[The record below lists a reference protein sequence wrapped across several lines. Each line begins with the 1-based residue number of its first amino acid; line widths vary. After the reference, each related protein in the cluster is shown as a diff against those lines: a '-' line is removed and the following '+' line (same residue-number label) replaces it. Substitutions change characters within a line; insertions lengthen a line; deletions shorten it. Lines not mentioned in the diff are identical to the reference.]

1 MFHKLADGISRAVVC
16 DGQIT
21 IYRLTDMHRKTVDAW
36 IEAAKAQIQACVD
49 NEQPLLTLNH
59 FVGQN
64 VGPTPYSN
72 GRGKEISEAMPD
84 ITGFTAFVMEESP
97 QSIQLQIYMRKDMAK
112 TRQRAVFFTFDEGL
126 AWLKS
131 QLQDPCDDNPTAE

>member
-1 MFHKLADGISRAVVC
+1 MFHKLAEGISRDVVC

-21 IYRLTDMHRKTVDAW
+21 IYRLTDMRRNTVDAW
-36 IEAAKAQIQACVD
+36 VEAIKVQIQACVD
-49 NEQPLLTLNH
+49 KHQPLVTLNQ

-72 GRGKEISEAMPD
+72 AKGKEISEAMPD
-84 ITGFTAFVMEESP
+84 IPGYTAFVMEESP

-112 TRQRAVFFTFDEGL
+112 TRQRAVFFSFDEGL
-126 AWLKS
+126 EWLQSK
-131 QLQDPCDDNPTAE
+131 L